1 MDFKLNQ
8 AEAEEVFFNC
18 LCDNDLYIHD
28 LEIVSNSK
36 AYNDARD
43 NWIKLNDRQ
52 FPTIEDVWMQI
63 LRDGGKLGLKDW
75 SRSEQLAVVTL
86 EELQERMSKAPSKN
100 LINVLEG
107 NYDVTDTD
115 VILQTIFYGEVIFG

>member
-28 LEIVSNSK
+28 LEIVSSDK
-36 AYNDARD
+36 LYERART

>member
-1 MDFKLNQ
+1 MEIKLNQ
-8 AEAEEVFFNC
+8 AETEEVFFNC

-63 LRDGGKLGLKDW
+63 LKDGGKLGLKDW

-100 LINVLEG
+100 LMNVLEG

>member
-1 MDFKLNQ
+1 MDFKLNK

-75 SRSEQLAVVTL
+75 GGSEELAKVTL
-86 EELQERMSKAPSKN
+86 EELQERISKAPLEN
-100 LINVLEG
+100 VTHVLEG
-107 NYDVTDTD
+107 NYDATDTD
-115 VILQTIFYGEVIFG
+115 IILQTIFYGEVIFG